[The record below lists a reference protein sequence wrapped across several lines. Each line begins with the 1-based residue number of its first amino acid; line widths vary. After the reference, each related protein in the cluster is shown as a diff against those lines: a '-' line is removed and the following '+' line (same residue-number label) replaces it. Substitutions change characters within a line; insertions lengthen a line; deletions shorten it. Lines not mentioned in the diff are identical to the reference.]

1 MPPRKKKLTAGPVDV
16 DLTGSSPEPAP
27 KPKRAQKAVV
37 DLVQD
42 EEDADLAMGR
52 ALQEEENAGA
62 REKGMQD
69 EVVVMEVSW
78 LAGPAGA
85 RSVGTGASTVGSA
98 KSRCFPGSEAWL
110 ERTAVARGR
119 AGCLVCRHSC
129 GCSSSSSSTTHL
141 SWFESLTSLLV
152 ADSHRVWLQLAPP
165 SNLLPNPARRL
176 DLDHRAS
183 PPSFP
188 AHGRQEGQYR
198 PEDASL

>member
-1 MPPRKKKLTAGPVDV
+1 MHFATPSSRLPAPSSGLATTPRFGYTMPPRKKKLTAGPVDV

-129 GCSSSSSSTTHL
+129 G
-141 SWFESLTSLLV
+141 
-152 ADSHRVWLQLAPP
+152 ARARAPP
-165 SNLLPNPARRL
+165 QPICLGSNR
-176 DLDHRAS
+176 
-183 PPSFP
+183 
-188 AHGRQEGQYR
+188 
-198 PEDASL
+198 